1 MKINNIDTL
10 RKSIADS
17 LQVDC
22 EVYRGI
28 DGDHTLRIPPA
39 ELKRVVSFLVD
50 QMDCRHLSTITAQQR
65 VEDPDQIEVIY
76 HFWHGISFSI
86 MTMVSEEL
94 PRLPE
99 IVSILPGA
107 DFYEREVAEMF
118 GIEFVGREE
127 TPPLLL
133 PDDWDQGPPF
143 IQKEDH
149 CE

>member
-1 MKINNIDTL
+1 MKINNIDAL
-10 RKSIADS
+10 KKSIADG

-22 EVYRGI
+22 EVYHGI
-28 DGDHTLRIPPA
+28 DGDQTLWIPSA
-39 ELKRVVSFLVD
+39 ELKRIVSFLVN
-50 QMDCRHLSTITAQQR
+50 QMNCRHLSAITAQQR
-65 VEDPDQIEVIY
+65 VKNPGQIEVIY
-76 HFWHGISFSI
+76 HFWDGFSFSV
-86 MTMVSEEL
+86 MTVVSEEL

-133 PDDWDQGPPF
+133 PDDWNQGPPF
-143 IQKEDH
+143 IQKEDSR
-149 CE
+149 E